1 MTNLDKSKPNR
12 SKPVQCHYKD
22 VKRAIKKEKFANPF
36 TLGKYSLAPYMACE
50 HGCLYCDGRAERYY
64 VQGDFAKDIVV
75 RKNLPDLF
83 ETEFPKLREKGI
95 IAIGSGIT
103 DPYQPIEGKEKIV
116 QKLAKTIEKNA
127 FPATVLTKSSLILR
141 DLDIWKKVNE
151 KSRFILL
158 ISLTFSDDKMRQI
171 FEPRASSVEERLNVI
186 QKFKENNIPVGV
198 LAMPFLPY
206 ISDTQENVNALYES
220 LNTLG
225 VDFIIPGGLT
235 LRPGRQKELF
245 LDIINKQFP
254 KRQNDIKQIYSENRP
269 SGSPGSSY
277 YSKFG
282 QEISQIEAAFN
293 IPNVAPHRLYQG
305 VMPKYDEIFILLSH
319 MKDLYMKRG
328 VDVEPLN
335 KAIGGYTS
343 WLKKE
348 KTFYNRRRKIEDNYV
363 DIKLEYQCRTGGFSK
378 IIKNE
383 KLETFLL
390 DIILNRKVFDP
401 HSLRLKSVSSI

>member
-1 MTNLDKSKPNR
+1 MSNLISSKPNI
-12 SKPVQCHYKD
+12 SKLVQRHYKE
-22 VKRAIKKEKFANPF
+22 VKKAIKKEKFANPF

-83 ETEFPKLREKGI
+83 ETELPKLREKGI

-103 DPYQPIEGKEKIV
+103 DPYQPTEDKEKIV
-116 QKLAKTIEKNA
+116 QRIAKTIEKNG
-127 FPATVLTKSSLILR
+127 FPATLLTKSSLILR

-151 KSRFILL
+151 KAKFILL
-158 ISLTFSDDKMRQI
+158 ISLTFSDDKLRQI
-171 FEPRASSVEERLNVI
+171 FEPRASSVAERFHVI

-198 LAMPFLPY
+198 LAIPFLPY
-206 ISDTQENVNALYES
+206 ISDTQENVSALYEN
-220 LNTLG
+220 LNALG

-235 LRPGRQKELF
+235 LRPGRQKETY
-245 LDIINKQFP
+245 LDIINQQFP
-254 KRQNDIKQIYSENRP
+254 DQLNSIKQIYSENRP
-269 SGSPGSSY
+269 SGSPAASY
-277 YSKFG
+277 YSNFG
-282 QEISQIEAAFN
+282 QEIARIEARFN

-305 VMPKYDEIFILLSH
+305 MMPKYDEIFILLNH

-328 VDVEPLN
+328 VDVDPLN
-335 KAIGGYTS
+335 KAIGGYAS

-363 DIKLEYQCRTGGFSK
+363 DIQLEHQCRTGGFSN
-378 IIKNE
+378 IIKNK
-383 KLETFLL
+383 KLEAFLL
-390 DIILNRKVFDP
+390 DVILNRKTFDP
-401 HSLRLKSVSSI
+401 ISLQLKSDSTI